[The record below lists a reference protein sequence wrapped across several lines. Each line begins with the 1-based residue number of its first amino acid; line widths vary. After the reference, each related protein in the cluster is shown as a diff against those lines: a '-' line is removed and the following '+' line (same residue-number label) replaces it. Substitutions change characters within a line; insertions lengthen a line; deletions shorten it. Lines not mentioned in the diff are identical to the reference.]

1 MFHKV
6 NAKQLKRKLLLKY
19 FFQFF
24 IFPLILGT
32 IANIM
37 MFSVLL
43 FIWKED
49 TVYRFFINEPVY
61 LGLYCLASFTVV
73 VNILSIITA
82 IKLIIDKDKSIVQK
96 EIKVTTVFPAI
107 ELVGWNNGKRFMIDS
122 YSKKKNVEAYLFA
135 RENGKRKCYRAFL
148 HEDWGDVEKFYEL
161 MKKDVAVRIKY
172 FKHSKI
178 IVEMQEVETQDF
190 FA

>member
-1 MFHKV
+1 V
-6 NAKQLKRKLLLKY
+6 
-19 FFQFF
+19 
-24 IFPLILGT
+24 
-32 IANIM
+32 
-37 MFSVLL
+37 
-43 FIWKED
+43 
-49 TVYRFFINEPVY
+49 
-61 LGLYCLASFTVV
+61 
-73 VNILSIITA
+73 ITA
-82 IKLIIDKDKSIVQK
+82 IKLIIDKDKNIVEK
-96 EIKVTTVFPAI
+96 EIKVTTVFPLI
-107 ELVGWNNGKRFMIDS
+107 ELLGWNESKRFMIDS
-122 YSKKKNVEAYLFA
+122 YSKKKNAEAYLFA